1 MTKAQLAPI
10 ERYLAD
16 LQSALAGRDPAVI
29 HDALVD
35 AEIHLRSAVSAGQT
49 PEQAILAYGTA
60 DEVAQAYGDLP
71 VRASSESAQKHR
83 RGSIPFIGIW
93 AQSQAWLSLIYF
105 LVPGFLFAILGFVWV
120 VTLGSL
126 SLGLLPVL
134 AGLLVFVLLLGSS
147 RVISIGHGLLLE
159 RFLGIRMPRR
169 YQPVIVDTL
178 IGEPARLGF
187 LQRIWAWLKD
197 GRSWLSVAF
206 LFGNFFV
213 ALAIFIG
220 LVMGLSMAVGLI
232 AVPFGYH
239 DAAQGFAHGFVLDDF
254 HGLEEPIVVTL
265 LGSIVFTLEPSGAVF
280 LAPWTQFL
288 GVIVGLLLL
297 TVLLWIAKGLGLA
310 YGQVVQAIQVS
321 RPQAVAR
328 RYQYVQGDSR

>member
-1 MTKAQLAPI
+1 MTEPKIAPI

-35 AEIHLRSAVSAGQT
+35 AEIHLRSAVRAGQS
-49 PEQAILAYGTA
+49 PEEAIRAYGTA
-60 DEVAQAYGDLP
+60 AEVAQAYEELP
-71 VRASSESAQKHR
+71 VRASQSASAR
-83 RGSIPFIGIW
+83 RMRGVPLLGIW
-93 AQSQAWLSLIYF
+93 ADSQAWLSLIYF
-105 LVPGFLFAILGFVWV
+105 LVPGFAMAIAGFVWV

-134 AGLLVFVLLLGSS
+134 AGLLVFVFLLGSS
-147 RVISIGHGLLLE
+147 RVICIGHGLLLE

-169 YQPVIVDTL
+169 YQPVVVDTL

-187 LQRIWAWLKD
+187 FQRIWAWLKD

-213 ALAIFIG
+213 ALAIF
-220 LVMGLSMAVGLI
+220 VGLI
-232 AVPFGYH
+232 VGLTLALGLIALPFGY
-239 DAAQGFAHGFVLDDF
+239 DDTARGFADGVISWDL
-254 HGLEEPIVVTL
+254 GEPTEPVVIQLEHWVVF
-265 LGSIVFTLEPSGAVF
+265 SMQPSGEIFIDRWAQ
-280 LAPWTQFL
+280 AL
-288 GVIVGLLLL
+288 GVLVGLIVL
-297 TVLLWIAKGLGLA
+297 TVMLWMSKGLGLA
-310 YGQVVQAIQVS
+310 YGMVVQAIQVS

-328 RYQYVQGDSR
+328 RYQYVQADGR

>member
-1 MTKAQLAPI
+1 MTQTHLTPI

-35 AEIHLRSAVSAGQT
+35 AEIHLRSAVRAGQT
-49 PEQAILAYGTA
+49 PEEAILAYGPA
-60 DEVAQAYGDLP
+60 HEIAEAYGDLP
-71 VRASSESAQKHR
+71 HPVQPPVAR
-83 RGSIPFIGIW
+83 RGARRIPFIGIW
-93 AQSQAWLSLIYF
+93 AEPQAWLSLIYF
-105 LVPGFLFAILGFVWV
+105 LVPGFAMAIAGFIWV

-134 AGLLVFVLLLGSS
+134 AGLLIFVFLLGSS

-169 YQPVIVDTL
+169 YQPVLVDTL
-178 IGEPARLGF
+178 IGEPARLSF
-187 LQRIWAWLKD
+187 FQRIWAWLKD
-197 GRSWLSVAF
+197 ARSWLSVAF

-213 ALAIFIG
+213 ALAIFIFLVCG
-220 LVMGLSMAVGLI
+220 LTMALGLI
-232 AVPFGYH
+232 ALPFGYD
-239 DAAQGFAHGFVLDDF
+239 DAAQGFSHGFLLGEV
-254 HGLEEPIVVTL
+254 HGLEEPVVISL
-265 LGSIVFTLEPSGAVF
+265 MDSIVFGIDLSGAVF
-280 LAPWTQFL
+280 ISPWAQAV
-288 GVIVGLLLL
+288 GVLVGLLLL
-297 TVLLWIAKGLGLA
+297 TVILWISKGLGLA
-310 YGQVVQAIQVS
+310 YGQVVQAVQVS